1 MSYFESGILPHGM
14 NMASFSWDIPMS
26 EQHDNERDKIL
37 NELDRLLWFHFPDE
51 KLAGNSPYWGQEP
64 YRGDLFALCCQ
75 ALGLVNGDQVFQHI
89 RSHWNIQ
96 RQHLRS
102 RSEIWIAPFDPVIRR
117 GELPQRQAK

>member
-1 MSYFESGILPHGM
+1 
-14 NMASFSWDIPMS
+14 MASFSWDIPMS

-96 RQHLRS
+96 RQHPLSENDQLRLDQLES
-102 RSEIWIAPFDPVIRR
+102 AWGEWQYAMRR
-117 GELPQRQAK
+117 LDKHDQP